1 MSERMTSGY
10 VCVFVWIGPIHNT
23 HRERRD
29 LNACVKLS
37 YGNVTK
43 ESKCDSTEH
52 TLNPVSIHKHKFTW
66 HNSQCTLL
74 LTQMSQEQMSARWSS
89 LIQVCIVYLIKKI
102 TTAKHK
108 AREKGR
114 KREKK
119 REFSGE
125 RKRVCGREQ
134 KARIV
139 REPNTEI
146 SFFFPVAIYKNIYR
160 RSFDCVGS
168 ELMLCKSEHFRFI
181 SMVTFHGTKMLL
193 PWNIKTNQSHFY

>member
-52 TLNPVSIHKHKFTW
+52 TLNPVSIHKHQFTW

-89 LIQVCIVYLIKKI
+89 LIQVCIVYLIKKLQQQN
-102 TTAKHK
+102 T
-108 AREKGR
+108 R
-114 KREKK
+114 REKK
-119 REFSGE
+119 GE
-125 RKRVCGREQ
+125 KERIFGRE
-134 KARIV
+134 KKSM
-139 REPNTEI
+139 RERAKGAYSSWTKHWDL
-146 SFFFPVAIYKNIYR
+146 FFFP
-160 RSFDCVGS
+160 
-168 ELMLCKSEHFRFI
+168 
-181 SMVTFHGTKMLL
+181 
-193 PWNIKTNQSHFY
+193 